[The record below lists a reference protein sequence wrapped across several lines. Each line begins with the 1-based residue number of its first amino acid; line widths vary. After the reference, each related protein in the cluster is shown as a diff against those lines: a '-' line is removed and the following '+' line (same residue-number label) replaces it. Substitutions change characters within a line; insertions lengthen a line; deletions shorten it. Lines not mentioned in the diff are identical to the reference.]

1 MQIWMTHF
9 QFDQMVLIVP
19 KFYWSCFSYPN
30 MMKAVGICPNVSKC
44 NANLNEVVVD
54 YSNWNEA
61 VWSSPKMNKAV

>member
-1 MQIWMTHF
+1 
-9 QFDQMVLIVP
+9 
-19 KFYWSCFSYPN
+19 

-61 VWSSPKMNKAV
+61 V